1 MTVDH
6 ASGVEKD
13 GQQVWCSDCNLW
25 MNGPVHVANHNDG
38 FKHRKNTRTKVVMQQ
53 RCRKI
58 EDEERAVCRGM
69 PIAIEIVDAG
79 WCSDPQRQMAD
90 EVKYLV
96 AVRREAAFQTLQKRL
111 SELDA
116 HCSRFSLRADSPRS
130 STTSTPLVL
139 AETLLAETPQPLRSS
154 GELDH
159 IVRW

>member
-13 GQQVWCSDCNLW
+13 GQQVWCPDCELW

-69 PIAIEIVDAG
+69 PFAVEIVEEG
-79 WCSDPQRQMAD
+79 SDPKRQMVD

-111 SELDA
+111 SELEL
-116 HCSRFSLRADSPRS
+116 HRSRFSLRADSPRS

>member
-1 MTVDH
+1 MNVDL

-13 GQQVWCSDCNLW
+13 GQQVWCPDCNLW

-69 PIAIEIVDAG
+69 PFVVEIIEEG
-79 WCSDPQRQMAD
+79 SDPKRQIVD

-96 AVRREAAFQTLQKRL
+96 ARRREAADQTLQKRL
-111 SELDA
+111 RELEL
-116 HCSRFSLRADSPRS
+116 HCSRFSLRGDSHRS

-154 GELDH
+154 RELDH
-159 IVRW
+159 IVRR

>member
-69 PIAIEIVDAG
+69 PFAVEIVEEG
-79 WCSDPQRQMAD
+79 SDPQRQIID

-96 AVRREAAFQTLQKRL
+96 ARRREAADRTLQKRL
-111 SELDA
+111 RELEL
-116 HCSRFSLRADSPRS
+116 HRSRFSLRVDSPRS